1 METMNNFLVAY
12 YGEGYDMTNAP
23 VVAAEYTW
31 AITIIVISLIALWQA
46 RAFVSKF

>member
-1 METMNNFLVAY
+1 METMNKFVVAY

-31 AITIIVISLIALWQA
+31 AIAIIVIGLAALWQA
-46 RAFVSKF
+46 RVFVSKF